1 MTTRTVV
8 TGSLL
13 ALALAIVL
21 FAFDL
26 ALLLFAAVLLA
37 VVLHGVA
44 SRLAQR
50 TRLPRGICLA
60 LVLFLIVGGVVALFI
75 TVAPD
80 LMAEF
85 GQLRERLPEAIAK
98 LQEFINQLGWLETA
112 YDALPKGDG
121 ELTLSRPG
129 IAGRVSSALTSTVGA
144 FVNIAIVVLVA
155 IYLAADPQPYVE
167 GTVRLFP
174 LKHRARAREVLDALG
189 ETLFHWLQGQLVSM
203 TVVGVVV
210 TVGLW
215 ALGVPLA
222 GTLGLIAG
230 LFEFVPNIGPIL
242 SGVPA
247 ALLGITVS
255 SSHVLYVILLYAAVQ
270 TLESYLLTPMVMRRA
285 ISLPPALTIIA
296 QLVGTLTAGWLG
308 LLLATPLVAA
318 IVVVVRKVY
327 LEGLLGEERA
337 GTQ

>member
-1 MTTRTVV
+1 MALRTIV

-13 ALALAIVL
+13 AIALLVIV

-26 ALLLFAAVLLA
+26 ALLLFAALLLA
-37 VVLHGVA
+37 VVLHGIA
-44 SRLAQR
+44 KRLAQR
-50 TRLPRGICLA
+50 TRLPRGVCLA
-60 LVLFLIVGGVVALFI
+60 LVLFFIVGGVAGLVI

-80 LMAEF
+80 LLAEL

-98 LQEFINQLGWLETA
+98 VQEFVDKLGWLESA

-121 ELTLSRPG
+121 ELMLSRPG

-155 IYLAADPQPYVE
+155 IYLAADPQPYLDGV
-167 GTVRLFP
+167 VRLFP
-174 LKHRARAREVLDALG
+174 IRHRERAREILCAVGDV
-189 ETLFHWLQGQLVSM
+189 LFHWLQGQLVSM
-203 TVVGVVV
+203 TVVGLLV
-210 TVGLW
+210 TGGLA

-222 GTLGLIAG
+222 GTLGFIAG
-230 LFEFVPNIGPIL
+230 AFEFVPNIGPIL

-247 ALLGITVS
+247 ALLAITVS
-255 SSHVLYVILLYAAVQ
+255 PSHVLYVVLLYVAVQ

-285 ISLPPALTIIA
+285 IALPPALTILA

-308 LLLATPLVAA
+308 LLLATPLMAA
-318 IVVVVRKVY
+318 LMVVVRMVY
-327 LEGLLGEERA
+327 LEGVLGEEDA
-337 GTQ
+337 KHT